1 MAWFSWKSQQQIQ
14 SSEYLS
20 VSMAFPLLVSSPEGG
35 LKVDE
40 KINSIILKADFGS

>member
-1 MAWFSWKSQQQIQ
+1 
-14 SSEYLS
+14 
-20 VSMAFPLLVSSPEGG
+20 MAFPFLVSSPEGG